1 MYATIQENPPDS
13 HSPLP
18 SVASHWD
25 TATSQT
31 VLLNPY
37 DRPEKGEAAAT
48 SGHPSSSKRL
58 DAENTIYGKAPPE
71 EKEKKVATLDSVDYH
86 SRDGL
91 WTGIQ
96 SCAFLVVPVLACVFA
111 AAVLILTLLIAFD
124 VLPGEQTAAEQT
136 AAKQVGGAL
145 NRLYR
150 SCEWRAVTRRHPIA
164 CVIFVVHAVCE
175 RVCSTLDCPSLFRV
189 GNMGRMQ
196 HTHGMQYELCCVVL
210 C

>member
-18 SVASHWD
+18 SVASHRD

-31 VLLNPY
+31 ALLNPY
-37 DRPEKGEAAAT
+37 DRPERGEAAAT

-71 EKEKKVATLDSVDYH
+71 EKEKKVANLVPVDYH
-86 SRDGL
+86 SRGGL

-96 SCAFLVVPVLACVFA
+96 SCAFLVFPALVCVFA
-111 AAVLILTLLIAFD
+111 AAVLILTLLIAFG
-124 VLPGEQTAAEQT
+124 VLPGE
-136 AAKQVGGAL
+136 QVGGAL

-150 SCEWRAVTRRHPIA
+150 SFSCELRAVTRRYPIA
-164 CVIFVVHAVCE
+164 CVIFVVHAVCG
-175 RVCSTLDCPSLFRV
+175 RVCSTLGCPSLFRV

-196 HTHGMQYELCCVVL
+196 HTHGTRHAV
-210 C
+210 